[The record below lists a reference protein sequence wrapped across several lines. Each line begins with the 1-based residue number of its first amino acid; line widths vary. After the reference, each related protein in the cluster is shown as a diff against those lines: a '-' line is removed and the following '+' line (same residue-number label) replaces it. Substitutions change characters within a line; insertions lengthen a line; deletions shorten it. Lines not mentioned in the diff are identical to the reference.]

1 MIMPDVLVRNIDNK
15 TLENLK
21 KRAKRNSRSL
31 QAELKSLLEAY
42 GQSNIEETK
51 NMVREE
57 LAKYRAEGRRF
68 SDSVDDLREIRNR

>member
-1 MIMPDVLVRNIDNK
+1 MADVLVRNIDNK

-21 KRAKRNSRSL
+21 KKAKRNSRSL

-42 GQSNIEETK
+42 GQSNIEETR

-57 LAKYRAEGRRF
+57 LAKYRAERRRF
-68 SDSVDDLREIRNR
+68 SDSVDDLRELRNR

>member
-1 MIMPDVLVRNIDNK
+1 MADVLIRNIGKD

-21 KRAKRNSRSL
+21 KKAKRNSRSL

-42 GQSNIEETK
+42 GQSNIEETR

-57 LAKYRAEGRRF
+57 LAKYRAERRRF
-68 SDSVDDLREIRNR
+68 SDSVDDLRELRNR